1 MPCTEHCGYCL
12 SAHSLAEVTRQNCE
26 WHDDEWLSDLRHIF
40 ARRLEKKKKTF
51 KSGNHSLEEYA
62 QWRLRLKGCAQ
73 IVTYAVVGQKT
84 WEGSVW
90 VSVCR
95 FYWVYFE
102 SLTWCSGKCYLFI
115 NLKTFY
121 IKTNELVLFFCCNG
135 DARIVPWMWPCFF
148 AIVILSYSFAR
159 KCSFQYKNVVNS
171 IKRRNAVKLQ
181 SKFVGQNGRNRK
193 NDNVE
198 RERKK

>member
-1 MPCTEHCGYCL
+1 MCRARNTAVIVFLLIPWRKWLGKIVNDTTTND
-12 SAHSLAEVTRQNCE
+12 SATFDIYLHGAWKR
-26 WHDDEWLSDLRHIF
+26 
-40 ARRLEKKKKTF
+40 KKTF

-84 WEGSVW
+84 WEWSVW

-181 SKFVGQNGRNRK
+181 SKFVLSKRTK
-193 NDNVE
+193 
-198 RERKK
+198 